1 MSKKGILTTRIT
13 QDVSLT
19 NSPLPLNLDIY
30 QLSFRHGRRHNKI
43 VIRKGVMGLTL
54 ARTQASLTPGLFS
67 ILLRLT
73 TEIEWRKLPLSMIGT
88 DGNIQHHPF
97 HHGQTEHRTGK
108 LFFISTGDPSH
119 TTMFFCSHARQ
130 GHRRP
135 PMSHGH
141 LHQHRPQMFQDRHA
155 YSRDEPNQAS
165 SHGGRPPPSLLCQ
178 RPFDPSHRQPNQ
190 QPTPQYTQAHTHH
203 TTPANQAGP
212 GHPLPPLAYNGEQL
226 LSIFFE

>member
-13 QDVSLT
+13 QDVNLM

-30 QLSFRHGRRHNKI
+30 QFSFRHGRRHNKI
-43 VIRKGVMGLTL
+43 VIRKGVMGMTL
-54 ARTQASLTPGLFS
+54 AHTQASLTPGLLS

-73 TEIEWRKLPLSMIGT
+73 TEIEWGKLPLTTIGT
-88 DGNIQHHPF
+88 DGSIQHHPS

-108 LFFISTGDPSH
+108 FFFISTCEPSH
-119 TTMFFCSHARQ
+119 TTMFFCSHPRQ
-130 GHRRP
+130 GHGRP
-135 PMSHGH
+135 PMSHSH

-155 YSRDEPNQAS
+155 YSRDEPNQAAS
-165 SHGGRPPPSLLCQ
+165 QGGRPPPSLSSQ

-190 QPTPQYTQAHTHH
+190 QPTPLHTQAHTHH
-203 TTPANQAGP
+203 TTPANQAG
-212 GHPLPPLAYNGEQL
+212 HPLPPLAYNGERL